1 MREGEPR
8 GRGVAAAHTPGHV
21 APALLDAA
29 PAPFLQWIDNG
40 AAAALRAVV
49 ARLLGRNPKPEDC
62 GRAAA
67 VYAESVAEP
76 VWRVRESAR
85 LTPSSKSIGA
95 SWSIRTTSSDGQ
107 REVWTSVDVS
117 LAAMGQLE
125 NGVVADDTRL
135 ALRTQGRSAV
145 EVAVK
150 RGDHPPARI
159 VCSAT
164 GCRAR

>member
-1 MREGEPR
+1 
-8 GRGVAAAHTPGHV
+8 
-21 APALLDAA
+21 
-29 PAPFLQWIDNG
+29 
-40 AAAALRAVV
+40 
-49 ARLLGRNPKPEDC
+49 
-62 GRAAA
+62 
-67 VYAESVAEP
+67 
-76 VWRVRESAR
+76 
-85 LTPSSKSIGA
+85 
-95 SWSIRTTSSDGQ
+95 
-107 REVWTSVDVS
+107 
-117 LAAMGQLE
+117 MGQLE